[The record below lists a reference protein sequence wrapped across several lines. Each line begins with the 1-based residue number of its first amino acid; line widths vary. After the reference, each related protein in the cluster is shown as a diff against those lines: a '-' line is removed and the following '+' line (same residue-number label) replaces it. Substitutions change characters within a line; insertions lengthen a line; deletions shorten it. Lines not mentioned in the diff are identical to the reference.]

1 MKTEYLFTD
10 EQKAELANID
20 RQIAELCRKKCDI
33 YLHAQCRY
41 IIDYEMDPD
50 EFNSIGRFLN
60 YGEPLFPKEV
70 ITIKVEEKENE
81 P

>member
-20 RQIAELCRKKCDI
+20 RMICDLYARKADI
-33 YLHAQCRY
+33 YLHARCRY
-41 IIDYEMDPD
+41 IIDYDDAPD
-50 EFNSIGRFLN
+50 EFNAISRFLN